1 METRTMMIAGGVLAA
16 ALLLVQSV
24 FVVKETEF
32 AIKLQLRELM
42 RSDYGPGL
50 HFKVPLLQA
59 VEKFE
64 KRVMTRNYPEEQ
76 FLTSEGKILNVDFYV
91 KWRIADVSQY
101 YRSTGGSEEAAAA
114 RLAEVVK
121 DGLKGT
127 IARRTIQQ
135 VVAAERTEL
144 IADVLAFASSSV
156 RQLGVTLVDVRVK
169 RVGLPEDVSDSV
181 FNRMR
186 QEFARQAAQLRA
198 EGEEQAIRIRAEADR
213 QRTAILSGAAR
224 DAEKMRGEGDAKS
237 ASIFAAATQHDA
249 EFFAFYR
256 SMQAYRKSVGREG
269 DVLVLSPDSHFFRY
283 LQQPGGGKP

>member
-1 METRTMMIAGGVLAA
+1 METRTVAIAAGVLAA

-135 VVAAERTEL
+135 VVAAERAEL
-144 IADVLAFASSSV
+144 IADVLTSAGSSV
-156 RQLGVTLVDVRVK
+156 RQLGIALVDVRVK
-169 RVGLPEDVSDSV
+169 RVGLPDDVSESV

-186 QEFARQAAQLRA
+186 QDFARQAAQLRA

-213 QRTAILSGAAR
+213 QRTEILSGAAR

-237 ASIFAAATQHDA
+237 ASIFAAATQRNA

-256 SMQAYRKSVGREG
+256 SMQAYRKSVGRAG

>member
-1 METRTMMIAGGVLAA
+1 METRTVAIAGGVLAA
-16 ALLLVQSV
+16 VLLLLQSV

-42 RSDYGPGL
+42 RSDFGPGL

-135 VVAAERTEL
+135 VVAAERAEL
-144 IADVLAFASSSV
+144 IADVLTSAGSSV
-156 RQLGVTLVDVRVK
+156 RQLGITLVDVRVK
-169 RVGLPEDVSDSV
+169 RVGLPDDVSESV

-186 QEFARQAAQLRA
+186 QDFARQAAQLRA

-213 QRTAILSGAAR
+213 QRTEILSGAAR

-237 ASIFAAATQHDA
+237 ASIFAAATQRNP

-256 SMQAYRKSVGREG
+256 SMQAYRKSVGRAG
-269 DVLVLSPDSHFFRY
+269 DVLVLSPDSHFFKY
-283 LQQPGGGKP
+283 MQQPGGGKP